1 MPQMQNTSHAHI
13 SLALIHIW
21 IYGDGK
27 GTYSARILKDCLLSL
42 AGKQEVRLSSL
53 QALDDRRRIWI
64 SDVIFGL
71 DKLSDRELLSAA
83 GEPVLEPT
91 SSEAQVRGMP

>member
-1 MPQMQNTSHAHI
+1 MQNTSHAHI

-27 GTYSARILKDCLLSL
+27 GTYSAHILKDCLLSL
-42 AGKQEVRLSSL
+42 AGKQEIRLSSL

-64 SDVIFGL
+64 SDIIFGL
-71 DKLSDRELLSAA
+71 DKLTDQELLAAA
-83 GEPVLEPT
+83 GEVVLKT
-91 SSEAQVRGMP
+91 TTAA

>member
-1 MPQMQNTSHAHI
+1 MQNTSHAHI

-21 IYGDGK
+21 IFGDGQ

-42 AGKQEVRLSSL
+42 AGKQEIRLSSL

-64 SDVIFGL
+64 SDIIFGL
-71 DKLSDRELLSAA
+71 DKLTDDELLSAA
-83 GEPVLEPT
+83 GKPVVQN
-91 SSEAQVRGMP
+91 SSVIA